1 MKIDKRLLLAG
12 LTVAVAALALMS
24 TSAASAA
31 VWKDKGTNVAKL
43 IEIGL
48 TGGENAEWE
57 EKGVNCEVHL
67 TMTTEG
73 GSTGKITKFENKSCT
88 TFGKVSSCTVATT
101 KAEGLPWT
109 VTVNTSDLTIKNWRV
124 KRTFN
129 AGCATASVDKTIP
142 STTFTLL
149 EPTAITEVEF
159 LGELKEAEVLKYK
172 AFGSLTVDAPNS
184 GTYGIG

>member
-1 MKIDKRLLLAG
+1 MKIEKRLLIAG
-12 LTVAVAALALMS
+12 LAVLVFCGLTATV
-24 TSAASAA
+24 ASAA
-31 VWKDKGTNVAKL
+31 VWKDKGTNVTKL
-43 IEIGL
+43 VEFGL
-48 TGGENAEWE
+48 TGGEIAEWE
-57 EKGVNCEVHL
+57 EKGVSCEVKL

-73 GSTGKITKFENKSCT
+73 GSTGKITKFENVSCT
-88 TFGKVSSCTVATT
+88 TFGKVSTCTVAST

-109 VTVNTSDLTIKNWRV
+109 VTVDATDLTIKNWRV

-142 STTFTLL
+142 SVTFTLL
-149 EPTAITEVEF
+149 SPTAISEVEF

-172 AFGSLTVDAPNS
+172 AFGSLTVDSPNA